1 MEMEMLAQRK
11 KQEAYVITQLAR
23 LQVFYGI
30 TIPEDRFD
38 VYAEELGHLTP
49 AQIDEA
55 VTRIK
60 RTWRPSGPN
69 PYPPI
74 CEFLSAAGVS
84 DDGGE
89 YMAIAALRTAT
100 GKVDAYNSVSFC
112 DPALHYVIRAY
123 GGWVAICNWGQ
134 KEWDVNE
141 GRLREAYREAKA
153 AKADGGN
160 HLAGLCEGDPSR
172 RGRGDVV
179 CVDPRTGAETEKI
192 PFEDGTISLLGAA
205 RLGALCCGGAGTSRN
220 WLETPRKFTP
230 VASEGVGIGESTP
243 EAVGANLGAFL
254 TGLGVA
260 V

>member
-1 MEMEMLAQRK
+1 MAQREE
-11 KQEAYVITQLAR
+11 QEAYVVTQLSR
-23 LQVFYGI
+23 LQAFYGI
-30 TIPEDRFD
+30 VIPKDRLKIY
-38 VYAEELGHLTP
+38 VEELGHLTP

-89 YMAIAALRTAT
+89 HMAIAALRTAT
-100 GKVDAYNSVSFC
+100 GKVDAYNSVSFG

-123 GGWVAICNWGQ
+123 GGWVALCNWGQ

-160 HLAGLCEGDPSR
+160 HLAGIHECGS
-172 RGRGDVV
+172 GTGSVV
-179 CVDPRTGAETEKI
+179 CLDLRTGAETEKV
-192 PFEDGTISLLGAA
+192 PFEYGQITLQNAA
-205 RLGALCCGGAGTSRN
+205 RLGVLCYGGSAATPKSLGDCKCGAVMAGN
-220 WLETPRKFTP
+220 
-230 VASEGVGIGESTP
+230 GVGTGKSTP
-243 EAVGANLGAFL
+243 EAINANLSEFL